1 MAKKKVPVQAFSPF
15 EKTHEIKKIKLL
27 VTIINRGQ
35 SDFFLSL
42 YKKHESGVQMTFLG
56 HGTAS
61 NELNSLLG
69 IGEAGKDIILSVIRE
84 EQLPEV
90 LSAIQTR
97 FEVSR
102 KAKGI
107 AFTIPI
113 NSMIGVSLYKYLTN
127 STTLI
132 GGK

>member
-1 MAKKKVPVQAFSPF
+1 MAKKKLPAVPFSPF

-35 SDFFLSL
+35 SEFFLSL
-42 YKKHESGVQMTFLG
+42 YKKHECGVQMTFLG

-61 NELNSLLG
+61 NELNSILG

-84 EQLPEV
+84 EKLPEV
-90 LSAIQTR
+90 LSAVKTR

-113 NSMIGVSLYKYLTN
+113 NSMIGVSIYKYLTN